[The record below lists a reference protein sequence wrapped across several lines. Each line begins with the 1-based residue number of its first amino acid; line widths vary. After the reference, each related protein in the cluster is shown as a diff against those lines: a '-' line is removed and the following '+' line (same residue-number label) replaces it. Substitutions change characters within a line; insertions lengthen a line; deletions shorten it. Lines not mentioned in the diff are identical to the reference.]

1 MPLHPLIVHFPIAL
15 LFVAGGFYIYSLI
28 KPSESTFSIGSLL
41 HLIGGLSFIAAI
53 LSGQQAESAVTHT
66 HEIHEMI
73 EQHELLSYIS
83 IWVFGLMY
91 IWQML
96 RNKKFL
102 QLEKGGFVLLFT
114 IMLGIMGYSAHLG
127 GKMVYEKGV
136 GVLPMQAQLKKE
148 FNKSNE

>member
-1 MPLHPLIVHFPIAL
+1 M
-15 LFVAGGFYIYSLI
+15 
-28 KPSESTFSIGSLL
+28 FSIAAILHLVGSL
-41 HLIGGLSFIAAI
+41 SFVVAI

-66 HEIHEMI
+66 HDIHEMI

-83 IWVFGLMY
+83 IWIFGLMY

-102 QLEKGGFVLLFT
+102 QIERIFFVVIFACV
-114 IMLGIMGYSAHLG
+114 LGIMAYSAHLG

-136 GVLPMQAQLKKE
+136 GVEPMKAQLQQEMQKTGE
-148 FNKSNE
+148 